1 MDSIKQL
8 NIQDYTYQLPDEFIA
23 KFPLEKR
30 DESKMLIYRNGVID
44 ETVFKNIANHLPA
57 QSLLVFNN
65 TKVIHARLHF
75 KRDSG
80 AKIEVFCIEPTTHLD
95 YQLAFASKDTCVWRC
110 MVGNAKR
117 WKEDVLTKLIN
128 TPNGEVILTAEKIGK
143 VGELTEVKFSWNNNS
158 LFFAEVLHY
167 AGVLPIPPY
176 LNRDSELTDEERYQT
191 IYAKV
196 QGSVAAPTAGLHFT
210 DDVLTSLSTQN
221 ITTTEVTLH
230 VGAGTFK
237 PVKAEALAEHE
248 MHEETIFVEEQ
259 TLQKIKKQ
267 LQNKQTVVA
276 VGTTS
281 TRTLESLYW
290 LGIKAKLGLLEAE
303 PKIEQWDAYDI
314 AVQNLSA
321 VDAIEALL
329 TELKSRNQKS
339 VSASTQIIIAPGYK
353 FRMVDVLITN
363 FHQPENTL
371 ILLIAAFV
379 GQDWKKIYE
388 YALAHQYRFLSY
400 GDSSVLFRNEL
411 A

>member
-314 AVQNLSA
+314 AEQNLSA